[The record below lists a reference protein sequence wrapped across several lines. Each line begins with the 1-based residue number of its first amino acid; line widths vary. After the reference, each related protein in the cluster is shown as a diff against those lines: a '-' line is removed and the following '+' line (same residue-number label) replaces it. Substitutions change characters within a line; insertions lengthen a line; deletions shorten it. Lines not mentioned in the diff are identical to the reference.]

1 MGFTNQIKVT
11 AGLLNC
17 RFQPSM
23 SARILG
29 TIAKDEVHNIVTEQN
44 GWGQLENG
52 SWINLNFTVPIKH
65 EETIEI
71 PEVVETEDVV
81 AVAPEVPE
89 VPEEAVAQ
97 TVEVPVAEVAMP
109 VVEPKTTTKTVFYKV
124 KDKESLWD
132 IAELHYGKG
141 NGDRYAEIKKAN
153 KLKSDILR
161 AGMVLK
167 IPNVEV

>member
-1 MGFTNQIKVT
+1 
-11 AGLLNC
+11 
-17 RFQPSM
+17 M

-29 TIAKDEVHNIVTEQN
+29 TIAKDEVHNIVAEQN

-52 SWINLNFTVPIKH
+52 SWINLIFTVPIKH

-71 PEVVETEDVV
+71 SEAVKTEDVV
-81 AVAPEVPE
+81 AVASEEVAQIVEAPEVPE
-89 VPEEAVAQ
+89 
-97 TVEVPVAEVAMP
+97 AEVA
-109 VVEPKTTTKTVFYKV
+109 VSVEEPKPVTKTIFYKV
-124 KDKESLWD
+124 KEKESLWD

>member
-1 MGFTNQIKVT
+1 MGFTNQVKVT

-71 PEVVETEDVV
+71 PEAVKTEDVV
-81 AVAPEVPE
+81 AVAS
-89 VPEEAVAQ
+89 EEAIAQ
-97 TVEVPVAEVAMP
+97 TVEVPAAEITKSVEESKPVAR
-109 VVEPKTTTKTVFYKV
+109 TIFYKV

-141 NGDRYAEIKKAN
+141 NGDQYVEIKKAN

>member
-29 TIAKDEVHNIVTEQN
+29 TIAKDEVHNIVTEQI

-65 EETIEI
+65 DETIEI
-71 PEVVETEDVV
+71 PEAEKTEDVV
-81 AVAPEVPE
+81 AVAS
-89 VPEEAVAQ
+89 EEAVAQ
-97 TVEVPVAEVAMP
+97 TVEAPVAEIAVP
-109 VVEPKTTTKTVFYKV
+109 VEGPKPVTKTIFYKV

>member
-52 SWINLNFTVPIKH
+52 SWINLIFTVPIKH

-71 PEVVETEDVV
+71 PEVVKTEDVAEV
-81 AVAPEVPE
+81 ASEEVVAQTVEAPEVPE
-89 VPEEAVAQ
+89 A
-97 TVEVPVAEVAMP
+97 P
-109 VVEPKTTTKTVFYKV
+109 VVVSVEEPKPVTKTIFYKV
-124 KDKESLWD
+124 KEKESLWD

>member
-1 MGFTNQIKVT
+1 MGFTSQIKVT

-29 TIAKDEVHNIVTEQN
+29 TIAKDEVHNIVAEQN

-52 SWINLNFTVPIKH
+52 SWINLIFTVPVKH
-65 EETIEI
+65 EETVEI
-71 PEVVETEDVV
+71 PEVVKTEDVV
-81 AVAPEVPE
+81 AVAS
-89 VPEEAVAQ
+89 EEAVAQ
-97 TVEVPVAEVAMP
+97 AVEAPVTEIAMP
-109 VVEPKTTTKTVFYKV
+109 VEQPKPVTKTISYKV
-124 KDKESLWD
+124 KEKESLWD